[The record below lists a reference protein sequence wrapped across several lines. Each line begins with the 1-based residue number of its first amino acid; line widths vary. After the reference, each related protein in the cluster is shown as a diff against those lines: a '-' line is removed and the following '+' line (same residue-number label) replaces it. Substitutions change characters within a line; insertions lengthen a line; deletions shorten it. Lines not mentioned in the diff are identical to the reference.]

1 MNSLSLP
8 TLCVRQISP
17 CRLGQVTISENV
29 ALLELLHHRTQIEA
43 FQSFYPMLPNAG
55 QLFKL
60 SLMEPIV
67 KILGPLP
74 GTTMLLGKTSH
85 VLKNGLLAPI
95 FFLLQRL
102 ISVYS
107 CRLLSL
113 TSMSWVNFLLG
124 VLFTM

>member
-1 MNSLSLP
+1 
-8 TLCVRQISP
+8 
-17 CRLGQVTISENV
+17 
-29 ALLELLHHRTQIEA
+29 
-43 FQSFYPMLPNAG
+43 MLPNAG

-95 FFLLQRL
+95 FFSSAAH
-102 ISVYS
+102 ISVFVS
-107 CRLLSL
+107 FAFFDLDELGQFS
-113 TSMSWVNFLLG
+113 SWCIVYD
-124 VLFTM
+124 VE